1 MYVFVL
7 FVCLFVCS
15 FVCVVKQKLQDAC
28 KSSAQ
33 KDILAVVVSSSM
45 GCEGVSE
52 PIPNFDNSRI
62 EVSLA
67 YDHQNHETCQ
77 FVDPTKAEV
86 VAIFQAI
93 AQGDYLNPFK
103 CFICHYIGH
112 GLSNHISLKD
122 GYLSVWYL
130 RSMLS
135 ASKVPHLRH
144 KIRGL
149 ICDCCRVDAVVRTE
163 INHEPEDNLFV
174 YFTVPYGIQTH
185 VVGKSGMTIATIQFM
200 KLMKGKKTYTIMEF
214 FQEHYDAV
222 QRNAAAYAH
231 NVDYGKGF
239 TTKITD
245 NFVMVRGKTK
255 LYY

>member
-1 MYVFVL
+1 M
-7 FVCLFVCS
+7 
-15 FVCVVKQKLQDAC
+15 CVVTQKLQHAC
-28 KSSAQ
+28 NASVQ
-33 KDILAVVVSSSM
+33 MDILAVVMSSSM
-45 GCEGVSE
+45 GCQGVSE

-62 EVSLA
+62 FISKA
-67 YDHQNHETCQ
+67 YEQQNHATCQ

-86 VAIFQAI
+86 IAIFQEI

-149 ICDCCRVDAVVRTE
+149 TCDCCRVDAVVRTE
-163 INHEPEDNLFV
+163 REPEREDNLFV
-174 YFTVPYGIQTH
+174 YFTVPYGKQTY
-185 VVGKSGMTIATIQFM
+185 VINGFGVTIATIEFM
-200 KLMKGKKTYTIMEF
+200 NLMKGKKTYTITKLF
-214 FQEHYDAV
+214 AKHYEAV
-222 QRNAAAYAH
+222 QKTTATYAH
-231 NVDYGKGF
+231 YVDCGKGF

>member
-1 MYVFVL
+1 M
-7 FVCLFVCS
+7 
-15 FVCVVKQKLQDAC
+15 CVVKLKLLTAC

-33 KDILAVVVSSSM
+33 KDILAVVISSSM
-45 GCEGVSE
+45 GCEGVGE

-62 EVSLA
+62 FISEA
-67 YDHQNHETCQ
+67 YEQQNHATCQ

-86 VAIFQAI
+86 IAIFQEI

-112 GLSNHISLKD
+112 GLSNHISLED

-130 RSMLS
+130 SSILS

-149 ICDCCRVDAVVRTE
+149 ICDCHRVDAVVRTE
-163 INHEPEDNLFV
+163 REHKPEDNLFV
-174 YFTVPYGIQTH
+174 YFTVPYHIQTH
-185 VVGKSGMTIATIQFM
+185 VVGKSGITIATIQFM
-200 KLMKGKKTYTIMEF
+200 KLMKGKKTYTITEF
-214 FQEHYDAV
+214 FQKHYDAV
-222 QRNAAAYAH
+222 QRNGAAYAH
-231 NVDYGKGF
+231 YVDCGKGF
-239 TTKITD
+239 TTNFTD

-255 LYY
+255 LYD